1 MNLGEEVVVDNGLG
15 NEKALPKDAQIMV
28 SILRDIGITE
38 FEPRVINQ
46 VHAVHLR
53 CVKVKDQNDTG
64 LLLFN
69 LLAFNKMKKVSKVHL
84 STFVIWQLLH
94 KITKHSLLHFQVEK
108 NEKCI
113 VWIYSWKYNE
123 KSSTIKER
131 KYWLVAANNYVV
143 IYIPK
148 SYKLLQIYLT

>member
-53 CVKVKDQNDTG
+53 YVKVKDQNDTG
-64 LLLFN
+64 LLLFY

-94 KITKHSLLHFQVEK
+94 KITKHSLLHFLVEN
-108 NEKCI
+108 NEKYI
-113 VWIYSWKYNE
+113 LWIYSWKYSE

-143 IYIPK
+143 IYFPK

>member
-94 KITKHSLLHFQVEK
+94 KITKHSLLHFLVEN
-108 NEKCI
+108 NEKYI
-113 VWIYSWKYNE
+113 LWIYSWKYNE